1 MEQWAD
7 NEMARKC
14 YKMYTRKSDAKPPA
28 DPLLYVPSHPAR
40 ELEEDLDAAEIP
52 KWTNDGKVDFHA
64 CRVAYITLLFEGGA
78 DVKTVQ
84 TLARH
89 CDPRI
94 TMNVYARSRRET
106 LAKVTEALGDSL
118 LAKPRNDTPAHVATP
133 RPPALLTLP
142 A

>member
-1 MEQWAD
+1 M
-7 NEMARKC
+7 
-14 YKMYTRKSDAKPPA
+14 PA
-28 DPLLYVPSHPAR
+28 HPAR
-40 ELEEDLDAAEIP
+40 RSLKDLDAADIL
-52 KWTNDGKVDFHA
+52 KWADDGKVDFHA

-106 LAKVTEALGDSL
+106 LAKATEALGESL
-118 LAKPRNDTPAHVATP
+118 LARPTKDTSAHIAAPANGVPNIA
-133 RPPALLTLP
+133 AG
-142 A
+142 

>member
-1 MEQWAD
+1 
-7 NEMARKC
+7 MAKRTEELTDPAVRETLERIARESLEIPTLE
-14 YKMYTRKSDAKPPA
+14 TRKSDAKPPA

-52 KWTNDGKVDFHA
+52 KWTDDGKVDFHA

-94 TMNVYARSRRET
+94 TMNVYARFRR
-106 LAKVTEALGDSL
+106 G
-118 LAKPRNDTPAHVATP
+118 
-133 RPPALLTLP
+133 
-142 A
+142 